1 MFYTLPPTSRLAAV
15 YRAILPSKLRDRL
28 YLARQAIL
36 RRFGLLT
43 RPTPGIFARTIQ
55 VSEAAVFGRNNPYS
69 SNREFPLN
77 KDGVPTASETIIPA
91 IDSRPQPGIPERMF
105 VGDPPRE
112 QLYL

>member
-1 MFYTLPPTSRLAAV
+1 MFYTLPPSSRLAAV
-15 YRAILPSKLRDRL
+15 YRAILPSSLRDRL

-36 RRFGLLT
+36 RPFGLLT
-43 RPTPGIFARTIQ
+43 RPTPWIFGGNAQASGASTLS
-55 VSEAAVFGRNNPYS
+55 VNNPNS
-69 SNREFPLN
+69 SNIEFPLN
-77 KDGVPTASETIIPA
+77 NDGVPTASEIIIPA